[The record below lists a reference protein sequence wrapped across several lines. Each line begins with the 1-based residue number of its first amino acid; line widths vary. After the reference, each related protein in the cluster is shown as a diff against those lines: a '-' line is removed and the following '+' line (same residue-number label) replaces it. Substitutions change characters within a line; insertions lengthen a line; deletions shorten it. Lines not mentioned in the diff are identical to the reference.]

1 MKSLLHQSREKKGLC
16 GPKDPPIQ
24 PDSRGLRG
32 NIEQTPSSPPV
43 SDRLRAC
50 CGITKKQA
58 YILPG
63 NSVHPRAMP
72 PSALVVLIRPMDIPK
87 DQGIL
92 QRLATAVLARDR
104 AARLAARCPQ

>member
-1 MKSLLHQSREKKGLC
+1 MPQQNAELYMVLLRPHVRLRAAAWVYQNRGILVMKSLLHQSREKKGLC

-24 PDSRGLRG
+24 PDSRGIRG

-72 PSALVVLIRPMDIPK
+72 PSALVVL
-87 DQGIL
+87 
-92 QRLATAVLARDR
+92 
-104 AARLAARCPQ
+104 